1 MKSFALIFFLFFSI
15 LCFSQEVQKDI
26 LLIHA
31 AQRDSQNGVF
41 PSSGIETWYD
51 QLSQMSVFDPTL
63 EYITEYLKGLLVL
76 TDDYSNVEVDFN
88 SLGNA
93 NSLADIYYDPQF
105 SNIKSMIINGNY
117 KYVIF
122 FDSEQAYTYPEIM
135 FEACKQFSQPILE
148 AGGTPML
155 MMNYS
160 SYVNDVNKLGEFTY
174 RAANG
179 NGIEVIPAGYAI
191 DEAGLQGRRVGEE
204 RAKQAMISASAIYRK
219 ITDLDAADANYVPTY
234 EHTNINPASQYTLS
248 NITITE
254 LANQATTAVDTHKT
268 AEHYN
273 TSYEN
278 DGAVVYRNLDITSAL
293 FNNVVTYFYKG
304 SSTHNFTGD
313 RLNTIINNSLTSSE
327 IKLGN
332 QNHNTRDWTVE
343 DTPRTATTLANNAN
357 LGVFLYVGGSD
368 PDAFAQD
375 IIDSNQENLVPFVF
389 DWIKGFESASGVTST
404 TNALNNETCAG
415 LWFNYHFRGW
425 KTIPLTVGI
434 GRLNEA
440 FLNFIASDDAL
451 HISDPLLYMNASMIL
466 ASSMGTELSIP
477 DNLPTRGGTWTQTQL
492 ETAIKMGHDLIKEL
506 AYMSET
512 FNYVPDSDLSIGT
525 KSIPK
530 VGVNQAFNYQLI
542 AQGGSGNYTWELISS
557 SALPTGLSLSEN
569 GIISGTTTTN
579 FQYQNVAFKVTD
591 SNGAFRKVG
600 LNLTST
606 LDVLSILPK
615 DVITDDVFIY
625 PNPITDNELNI
636 SFYKMLTTDVQLKLY
651 TLDGKRLAQKNDGSL
666 NQKIKLLV
674 NNIPSG
680 IYLLKIKT
688 EDTIITKKVV
698 IK

>member
-1 MKSFALIFFLFFSI
+1 
-15 LCFSQEVQKDI
+15 V
-26 LLIHA
+26 
-31 AQRDSQNGVF
+31 
-41 PSSGIETWYD
+41 
-51 QLSQMSVFDPTL
+51 
-63 EYITEYLKGLLVL
+63 GL
-76 TDDYSNVEVDFN
+76 
-88 SLGNA
+88 
-93 NSLADIYYDPQF
+93 
-105 SNIKSMIINGNY
+105 
-117 KYVIF
+117 
-122 FDSEQAYTYPEIM
+122 
-135 FEACKQFSQPILE
+135 
-148 AGGTPML
+148 
-155 MMNYS
+155 
-160 SYVNDVNKLGEFTY
+160 
-174 RAANG
+174 
-179 NGIEVIPAGYAI
+179 
-191 DEAGLQGRRVGEE
+191 
-204 RAKQAMISASAIYRK
+204 
-219 ITDLDAADANYVPTY
+219 
-234 EHTNINPASQYTLS
+234 
-248 NITITE
+248 
-254 LANQATTAVDTHKT
+254 
-268 AEHYN
+268 
-273 TSYEN
+273 
-278 DGAVVYRNLDITSAL
+278 
-293 FNNVVTYFYKG
+293 
-304 SSTHNFTGD
+304 
-313 RLNTIINNSLTSSE
+313 
-327 IKLGN
+327 
-332 QNHNTRDWTVE
+332 
-343 DTPRTATTLANNAN
+343 
-357 LGVFLYVGGSD
+357 
-368 PDAFAQD
+368 
-375 IIDSNQENLVPFVF
+375 
-389 DWIKGFESASGVTST
+389 
-404 TNALNNETCAG
+404 
-415 LWFNYHFRGW
+415 
-425 KTIPLTVGI
+425 
-434 GRLNEA
+434 GRLNET
-440 FLNFIASDDAL
+440 FSNFIAADDGL
-451 HISDPLLYMNASMIL
+451 HVSDPLVYMNASMMI